1 MTSLLAKPET
11 DRVCIAVMPTEIS
24 MAGGDYRYIVCPE
37 PEKSIEAFEKA
48 AASADDSG
56 TWQDGDESVGIW
68 VLYQDEWWSLLCSGD
83 LVGSG
88 RIKAEN
94 GKALYDICL
103 ETAEKAG
110 LSEAVRPENIIGI
123 KAATLDG
130 AITITDPIS
139 LKKIEDWL
147 SSSEEI
153 YGGAGCP
160 FTSRLTL
167 QLENGTEVTVS
178 MATDSCG
185 VWLSEGVYYQYSGGN
200 EEFYQL
206 FPIK

>member
-1 MTSLLAKPET
+1 MTSLLEKPET

-24 MAGGDYRYIVCPE
+24 MASGDYRYIVCPE

-167 QLENGTEVTVS
+167 RLENGTEVTVS